1 MHLRLPKFLFP
12 KILGLGP
19 VFGPAGRAWSCYM
32 TVPVNLLSSS
42 PSLFL
47 TKFDPAG
54 NPAPVQV
61 PVEYAT
67 LPRFGLAAFRK
78 NEPVQAHR
86 LYSQPVRC
94 DAGVVWEVWLSVLTA
109 ASTTNERIEPN
120 PICPQFSG
128 TFYLAAHAA
137 PTIPLAAPLIPLN
150 SLVMPASVG
159 CTAGQPA
166 PPKYDLVF

>member
-1 MHLRLPKFLFP
+1 MHLRLPQFLSP

-19 VFGPAGRAWSCYM
+19 VFGPAGRAWSCYL
-32 TVPVNLLSSS
+32 TVPANLLSSS

-47 TKFDPAG
+47 TRFDPAG

-61 PVEYAT
+61 PAEYAS

-78 NEPVQAHR
+78 NETVQAHR

-94 DAGVVWEVWLSVLTA
+94 EAGVDWEVWLSVLTA
-109 ASTTNERIEPN
+109 ASATNERIEPN
-120 PICPQFSG
+120 PACPQLSG

-137 PTIPLAAPLIPLN
+137 PTTPLVAPLIPLN
-150 SLVMPASVG
+150 SLVLPASLG
-159 CTAGQPA
+159 CAGSQSEPT
-166 PPKYDLVF
+166 